1 MKVVEVPVS
10 NFCQRTL
17 EHFVSPFDSLQVR
30 EGERNFKT
38 MEGQIKNGRRP
49 AKVSK
54 SSGLTKAQKT
64 DDSIMGVSFYTGKT
78 PSSVDVNEN

>member
-1 MKVVEVPVS
+1 
-10 NFCQRTL
+10 
-17 EHFVSPFDSLQVR
+17 
-30 EGERNFKT
+30 